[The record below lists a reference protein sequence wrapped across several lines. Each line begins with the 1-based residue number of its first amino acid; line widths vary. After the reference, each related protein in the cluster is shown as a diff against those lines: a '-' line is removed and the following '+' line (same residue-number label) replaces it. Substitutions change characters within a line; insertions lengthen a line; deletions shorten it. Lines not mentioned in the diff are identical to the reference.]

1 MLQQTRVA
9 VVVPYYERF
18 LKRFADVASL
28 ARAAEHEVLAL
39 WSGLGYYS
47 RARNMLRAAREVIDA
62 GGAFPSSYEGILQLP
77 GIGEYTAAAIASIAF
92 DLPFA
97 AVDGN
102 VLRVMSRLLAERS
115 DIRSA
120 AVRSLLAREAQRLLS
135 RRMPGDFNQAMME
148 LGATVCV
155 PRQPLCNECPVRG
168 HCAARQMGIEREL
181 PVRLRKEQ
189 IQTEEKTLLIIR
201 RRDKFLMRQRD
212 ATSRRLAGFW
222 ELPEA
227 TDLNGAKV
235 RRILGEFRHSI
246 TRHRYICVAA
256 IAGILGTPRGFSW
269 VKVANN
275 LPLTTIAVKALRM
288 LDRP

>member
-18 LKRFADVASL
+18 LKRFPDVASL

-47 RARNMLRAAREVIDA
+47 RARNMLRAAREIIGA
-62 GGAFPSSYEGILQLP
+62 GGAFPSSYEGIRQLP

-102 VLRVMSRLLAERS
+102 VLRVMSRLLAERG

-120 AVRSLLAREAQRLLS
+120 AVRGVLTREAQRLLS
-135 RRMPGDFNQAMME
+135 RKMPGDFNQATME
-148 LGATVCV
+148 LGATVCL
-155 PRQPLCNECPVRG
+155 PRQPVCNECPVHRY
-168 HCAARQMGIEREL
+168 CAARRIGIEREL
-181 PVRLRKEQ
+181 PVRLRKIET
-189 IQTEEKTLLIIR
+189 QTEEKTFLIVR
-201 RRDKFLMRQRD
+201 RGGRFLMWRRDTN
-212 ATSRRLAGFW
+212 ARRLAGFW

-227 TDLNGAKV
+227 SHLDGAKV
-235 RRILGEFRHSI
+235 QRILGEFRHSI
-246 TRHRYICVAA
+246 TRHRYTCVVV
-256 IAGILGTPRGFSW
+256 IAGIFGTPEGFSW
-269 VKVANN
+269 VKVADN
-275 LPLTTIAVKALRM
+275 LPLSTIAVKALR
-288 LDRP
+288 LLERR